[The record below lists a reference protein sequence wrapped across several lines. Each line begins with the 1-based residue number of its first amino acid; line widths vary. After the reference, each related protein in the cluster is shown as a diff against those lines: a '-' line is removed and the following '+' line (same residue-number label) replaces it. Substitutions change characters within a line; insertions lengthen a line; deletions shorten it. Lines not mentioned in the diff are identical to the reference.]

1 MIVTTDIADILYRDC
16 QELFV
21 PITKHLES
29 AGKFIPANGRLLAS
43 TVNAYGEHIANVST
57 ELIPFGKTFT
67 GELKEER
74 IIIHV
79 KGQTPSKYWE
89 KCFVEV
95 NLCVPDLGLN
105 IANTIRLKTLERLAK
120 KHFRSLSGEYD
131 GTRYHYEIDT
141 IHIEAD
147 TALKCHFVNCRI
159 LFNALNVK

>member
-16 QELFV
+16 KAFG
-21 PITKHLES
+21 IK
-29 AGKFIPANGRLLAS
+29 I
-43 TVNAYGEHIANVST
+43 VS
-57 ELIPFGKTFT
+57 FGKTLT

-74 IIIHV
+74 ITIHV

-89 KCFVEV
+89 KCFCEV
-95 NLCVPDLGLN
+95 NLCVPDLGVN
-105 IANTIRLKTLERLAK
+105 IADTLRLKELERKAK
-120 KHFRSLSGEYD
+120 ELFKSVTGEFD
-131 GTRYHYEIDT
+131 GTRYNYEIDT

>member
-16 QELFV
+16 KTFGIE
-21 PITKHLES
+21 I
-29 AGKFIPANGRLLAS
+29 
-43 TVNAYGEHIANVST
+43 
-57 ELIPFGKTFT
+57 IPFGKTLT
-67 GELKEER
+67 GELKDER
-74 IIIHV
+74 ITIHV

-105 IANTIRLKTLERLAK
+105 IANAIRLKELERKAK
-120 KHFRSLSGEYD
+120 ELFKSVTGEFD
-131 GTRYHYEIDT
+131 GTRYNYEIDT

-147 TALKCHFVNCRI
+147 TALKCHFINCRI